1 MEIFK
6 IKMKLAPGMMNDIFD
21 FIKCRYPLKNKMG
34 FKSRNIGTV
43 RYEIKTAAFV
53 GSRIWTNMPNELK
66 KSTSLN
72 ESKSKKKFGSQKTA
86 HANSVKSTF
95 RELVT
100 FKLLI
105 SICSQMLL
113 FMLFYSIL
121 IFFIQVPF

>member
-72 ESKSKKKFGSQKTA
+72 EFKSKIKTWKPE
-86 HANSVKSTF
+86 NCPCKLCKIYLQ
-95 RELVT
+95 RIGYLQVT
-100 FKLLI
+100 D
-105 SICSQMLL
+105 
-113 FMLFYSIL
+113 
-121 IFFIQVPF
+121 